1 MAQAFV
7 RNQGDGWASTVEEL
21 ERQLEDIRLGVAGTT
36 EDAAESGEPFGM
48 HLVMMTT
55 LGQRTAEL
63 HRALAQGPGK
73 QGTANPAFD
82 PEPITAEDLARWAD
96 AARVQAEAAFA
107 VLPGTLDRLPAD
119 VRADA
124 EQLLARRAEAMDRL
138 SALASMPADGVK
150 TRIHGDYHLG
160 QVVRAQNDW
169 YILDFEGEPAKTL
182 EERRAKSS
190 PLRDVAGMLRSFNYA
205 AWAALFRLDS
215 AGEGS
220 NSGDSPALAAARDW
234 ERRSVESF
242 LDGYR
247 TVIEGCPA
255 WPSEGGTARG
265 LLTLFLLEKA
275 FYEIGYEAANRP
287 NWIGIPV
294 KGVLGLLDDANEA
307 GAKE

>member
-1 MAQAFV
+1 
-7 RNQGDGWASTVEEL
+7 VEEL
-21 ERQLEDIRLGVAGTT
+21 ERQLEDVRLGVAGTT

-63 HRALAQGPGK
+63 HRALAQSTGN
-73 QGTANPAFD
+73 AAFD
-82 PEPITAEDLARWAD
+82 PEPITAGDLARWAD
-96 AARVQAEAAFA
+96 AARTQAEAAFA
-107 VLPGTLDRLPAD
+107 ALPGTLDRLPAD

-124 EQLLARRAEAMDRL
+124 EQLLSRRAEAMDRL
-138 SALASMPADGVK
+138 SALASMPAGGVK

-234 ERRSVESF
+234 ERRSVASF

-247 TVIEGCPA
+247 TAIEGCPV
-255 WPSEGGTARG
+255 WPDGEDTTARG

-294 KGVLGLLDDANEA
+294 KGVLGLLDDAKEEGGGSAA
-307 GAKE
+307 GMV